1 MQKKHVTISIPD
13 TMLSYIDDVA
23 ECTGCS
29 RSMAIVM
36 SIASTA
42 DYQIFK
48 EMEEQKENGGTRECN

>member
-1 MQKKHVTISIPD
+1 MQKKHVTISIPE
-13 TMLSYIDDVA
+13 TLLAYIDDVA

-48 EMEEQKENGGTRECN
+48 EMEEKENGGIGQCN

>member
-1 MQKKHVTISIPD
+1 
-13 TMLSYIDDVA
+13 MLSYIDDVA

-48 EMEEQKENGGTRECN
+48 EMEEQKENGGTSQRN

>member
-1 MQKKHVTISIPD
+1 MQKKHVTISIPE
-13 TMLSYIDDVA
+13 TLLAYIDDVA
-23 ECTGCS
+23 KSTSCS

-48 EMEEQKENGGTRECN
+48 EMEEQKDGGAGQCN